1 MSWQLYLQLELR
13 YLRLD
18 SGSTGQSSDA
28 HHLCK
33 VTRRWVFSCCIY
45 KNSML
50 YCILDIKL
58 KYCTKNYH
66 DLGSSVWV
74 TMMDVDSKTNHLMA
88 GPLAINLRWAHFLIL
103 VLLLYQRKVKVEKW
117 DWDSTWALPS
127 FMAMHV
133 YKKGIFRY
141 RCFNNVNLI
150 PIELKW
156 RFILTSREW
165 MSFVSAPPPPT
176 WNKQERTSAYSD
188 WFRS

>member
-1 MSWQLYLQLELR
+1 MLIISVKLQGDR
-13 YLRLD
+13 YF
-18 SGSTGQSSDA
+18 
-28 HHLCK
+28 H
-33 VTRRWVFSCCIY
+33 VVFTKIPCCINKTNKKY
-45 KNSML
+45 
-50 YCILDIKL
+50 ILDIKL

-66 DLGSSVWV
+66 DLGSSIWV

-88 GPLAINLRWAHFLIL
+88 GPLAIKLRWAHFLIL
-103 VLLLYQRKVKVEKW
+103 VLLLYQRKVILEKR
-117 DWDSTWALPS
+117 DWDPTWALPS

-141 RCFNNVNLI
+141 RRLNKLTLFPFKSTYLAKV
-150 PIELKW
+150 EV
-156 RFILTSREW
+156 FILTSREW